1 MTIRDKVDQTTYA
14 ERPTSSGASSAC
26 SWFISND
33 TQNARIGT
41 DEHTEVLQEADRVM
55 NENTVHVIGDFNS
68 SSRCSNRHCGNQ
80 LNTAT
85 SIERGKIPLHS

>member
-1 MTIRDKVDQTTYA
+1 MTIRDKVDQSTYA

-41 DEHTEVLQEADRVM
+41 DEHTEVLEEADRVM
-55 NENTVHVIGDFNS
+55 NENTVHVIGYYNS

-85 SIERGKIPLHS
+85 SIERGKVPVRS